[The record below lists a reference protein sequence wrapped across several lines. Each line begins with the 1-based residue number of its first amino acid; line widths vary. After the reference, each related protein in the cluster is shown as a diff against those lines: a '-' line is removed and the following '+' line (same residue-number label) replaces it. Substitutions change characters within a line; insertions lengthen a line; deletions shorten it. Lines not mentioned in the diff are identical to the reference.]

1 MIYGRIDYIIR
12 VLTVFTIRIFKV
24 ILERKLMNN
33 EIYNIEYDRWGK
45 IIIKSQ
51 LIIACIVCVIEI
63 INNII
68 LYATKA
74 PGYGPDEIM
83 GTLFRYLFITSVI
96 NFGLVLLS
104 RLAEEKVKSETT
116 KRYLLM
122 LFTILICTDVAFSHY
137 QFSVCLAIF
146 VIPIIISILYED
158 LKLSVFTLIVSLL
171 GELVAVISRASD
183 PIYNKDIGPEAVIA
197 FSFPLC
203 VFVFSKII
211 SDTLGKRRNSLKE
224 AVISA
229 EKANASAERMEL
241 SMNMLETLAG
251 TIDAKDKYTNG
262 HSLRVSIYATKL
274 AEALGWDEKRISIL
288 RYEALL
294 HDIGKIGVPDTI
306 LNKPA
311 KLNDTEFALIKSHVV
326 VGSDILRKMVVLPG
340 AAEVARYHHERYDG
354 KGYPDGISGADIP
367 IDARIVCIA
376 DSYDAMNSN
385 RIYRKALTPEV
396 IRAELIGGRGTQFD
410 PELLDVFV
418 ELLDSNKL
426 EISDALAIS
435 KEDKE
440 QQDVMDDIKKL
451 LYRLNDVSVQYNTIN
466 NFDQFYLYMKNI
478 GHRYNRSVEVLEI
491 NIERVAEGKTS
502 MNEEEVS
509 DILSVAI
516 QKNIR
521 AVDVYHKFSEI
532 KHMIILLDAG
542 LDNVDVVIKRIQ
554 FDYDAN
560 VSGNEFRLAF
570 SVNEHM
576 EKPRRDQT

>member
-1 MIYGRIDYIIR
+1 
-12 VLTVFTIRIFKV
+12 
-24 ILERKLMNN
+24 MNN
-33 EIYNIEYDRWGK
+33 EIYKIEYERWGK

-63 INNII
+63 INNVI
-68 LYATKA
+68 LYVTKA
-74 PGYGPDEIM
+74 QGYGPDEIM

-104 RLAEEKVKSETT
+104 RLVEEKVKSETT

-137 QFSVCLAIF
+137 HFSICFAIF

-158 LKLSVFTLIVSLL
+158 LKLSVFTLIVSLI
-171 GELVAVISRASD
+171 GELVAVIARACD
-183 PIYNKDIGPEAVIA
+183 PIYNKEIGPEAVIA
-197 FSFPLC
+197 FAFPLC
-203 VFVFSKII
+203 IFVFSKII

-229 EKANASAERMEL
+229 EKANASAERMAL

-274 AEALGWDEKRISIL
+274 AEALGWEENRISML

-410 PELLDVFV
+410 PELLDKFV
-418 ELLDSNKL
+418 ELLDSNEL
-426 EISDALAIS
+426 EISDALVIS
-435 KEDKE
+435 KKDKE

-451 LYRLNDVSVQYNTIN
+451 LYRLNDVSIQYNTIN

-478 GHRYNRSVEVLEI
+478 GRRYNRSVEVLEI

-521 AVDVYHKFSEI
+521 AVDVYHKFSEV

-560 VSGNEFRLAF
+560 ASSNEFRLVF

-576 EKPRRDQT
+576 EKPQKEQT

>member
-1 MIYGRIDYIIR
+1 
-12 VLTVFTIRIFKV
+12 
-24 ILERKLMNN
+24 MNN
-33 EIYNIEYDRWGK
+33 EIYKIEYERWGK

-63 INNII
+63 INNVI
-68 LYATKA
+68 LYVTKA
-74 PGYGPDEIM
+74 QGYGPDEIM

-104 RLAEEKVKSETT
+104 RLVEEKVKSETT

-137 QFSVCLAIF
+137 HFSVCLAIF

-158 LKLSVFTLIVSLL
+158 LKLSVFTLIVSLI
-171 GELVAVISRASD
+171 GELVAVIARAGD

-197 FSFPLC
+197 FAFPLC

-410 PELLDVFV
+410 PELLDKFV
-418 ELLDSNKL
+418 ELLDSNEL
-426 EISDALAIS
+426 ETSDALVIS
-435 KEDKE
+435 KKDKE

-478 GHRYNRSVEVLEI
+478 GRRYNRSVEVLEI

-521 AVDVYHKFSEI
+521 AVDVYHKFSEV

-560 VSGNEFRLAF
+560 ALSNEFRLVF

-576 EKPRRDQT
+576 EKPKKEQ